1 MASKKE
7 TYFEESEHNFT
18 FSTDWEILKYDS
30 HPFYKIVS
38 GRSFSGVDFA
48 GFHKDKLY
56 LIEIKNFYQYG
67 KTGDIENV
75 DEFCEEMK
83 EKFLDTLDLIR
94 IIQKYFQRKW
104 SYRLFCRLVMSYP
117 NLNKTWWFWTMMADR
132 VENDAFV
139 FVLLIDSIEKESEL
153 QTTIEQLV
161 AKEFQQKVHVV
172 SSSIKTGSVEGLTV
186 LDNKTFS

>member
-18 FSTDWEILKYDS
+18 FSKDWKILKYDS

-48 GFHKDKLY
+48 GFYKDKLY

-67 KTGDIENV
+67 KSGSIEDVN
-75 DEFCEEMK
+75 EFCEEMK

-94 IIQKYFQRKW
+94 IIQKYFNRKW
-104 SYRLFCRLVMSYP
+104 TYRLFCRLFMSYP
-117 NLNKTWWFWTMMADR
+117 NLNTTWWFWTMMDQK
-132 VENDAFV
+132 VEEQAVV
-139 FVLLIDSIEKESEL
+139 FVLLIDSTEEESLLRINIEK
-153 QTTIEQLV
+153 LV
-161 AKEFQQKVHVV
+161 SDQYQQKAQIVCAGLRTD
-172 SSSIKTGSVEGLTV
+172 SLEGLKV
-186 LDNKTFS
+186 IDSKG